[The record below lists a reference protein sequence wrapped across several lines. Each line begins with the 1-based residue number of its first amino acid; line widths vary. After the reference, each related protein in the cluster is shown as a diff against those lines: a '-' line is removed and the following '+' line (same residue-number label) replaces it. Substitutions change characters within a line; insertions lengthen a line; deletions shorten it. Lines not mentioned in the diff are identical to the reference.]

1 MVAPLPGTHGSIV
14 NPPSQSEAGT
24 IARRGPLER
33 FWQAGYSIGELWGY
47 SAPTGLGTS
56 MVDVQH
62 VLLWGILGIVEYQ
75 VDKGAG
81 HRYLRERL
89 WSGEWVAIGVA
100 EPKAPFSRLV
110 KVPPFKDAKFGRK
123 PSAISD
129 GVTKYVDVR
138 IVHARILDEFEQR
151 A

>member
-1 MVAPLPGTHGSIV
+1 MVAPSPPQTHGSIV
-14 NPPSQSEAGT
+14 ISPNHTEAESV
-24 IARRGPLER
+24 ARRGPLEGL
-33 FWQAGYSIGELWGY
+33 WQQGYSIGELWGY
-47 SAPTGLGTS
+47 SAPTGRGTS

-75 VDKGAG
+75 VDQGAG

-89 WSGEWVAIGVA
+89 GSGDWVAIGVA
-100 EPKAPFSRLV
+100 EPKTPFSRLV

-123 PSAISD
+123 PSAIGD

-138 IVHARILDEFEQR
+138 IVHAQILDEF
-151 A
+151 